1 MPAPIFQTSSSCEKS
16 EHERCWSRLPA
27 RPSPEALQLYVLEG
41 ARSLRL
47 VMAIRKMHPPFFF
60 LCDAVQCT
68 SYHVWDRSHE
78 IVSIQRL
85 LFLAASVIVL
95 SCARKRRLLY
105 IQHSIFLDG
114 FYRSNCLYTCDF
126 FIDLGSCKYIC
137 IKL

>member
-1 MPAPIFQTSSSCEKS
+1 MLVKAPHSAQPGSPAAVRLGRCQEPASSHGHKKDAPP
-16 EHERCWSRLPA
+16 L
-27 RPSPEALQLYVLEG
+27 
-41 ARSLRL
+41 
-47 VMAIRKMHPPFFF
+47 PFFF
-60 LCDAVQCT
+60 LCDAMQCT

-78 IVSIQRL
+78 IVSIGRL

-126 FIDLGSCKYIC
+126 FIDIWAAVN
-137 IKL
+137 IFV